1 MSERAHIYEGDH
13 TTAGGTVIDGI
24 DGTGYDGRRMG
35 YIGGEVRC
43 PACSTTGKIGRNGER
58 FNQEFYGKVPA
69 LENDYCLCACNPKP
83 LLRAS
88 LRSWV
93 VDA

>member
-13 TTAGGTVIDGI
+13 TTADGVVIDGI
-24 DGTGYDGRRMG
+24 DGTGYNGRRMG
-35 YIGGEVRC
+35 YLGAAVRC
-43 PACSTTGKIGRNGER
+43 PACGTTGTIGRNGAR
-58 FNQEFYGKVPA
+58 FEQEFYGKVPA

-83 LLRAS
+83 MLLAS
-88 LRSWV
+88 LRRWA

>member
-24 DGTGYDGRRMG
+24 DGTAYNGRRMAC
-35 YIGGEVRC
+35 IGGAVRC
-43 PACSTTGKIGRNGER
+43 PACGTTGRIEPNGAR
-58 FNQEFYGKVPA
+58 FEQVFYGNVPA
-69 LENDYCLCACNPKP
+69 LEDDYCVCGCHPQP

-88 LRSWV
+88 QRGWT
-93 VDA
+93 VDV